1 MYRSGKSNELDMFDF
16 IIYSGYII
24 LIINLILYSF
34 SFFRSEKANVFFV
47 CYLAFSSL
55 MQFSMEVMS
64 HMHINN
70 LFAVNIFFI
79 GQMIFLGLFYKS
91 VLKNNKQKNL
101 VKYSLLSIL
110 LILTIQFIIDYTQ
123 FLKFNLFGITLSS
136 LIIVVFALLH
146 FYNMLTD
153 EKEYYYLNIGVVFY
167 LFAST
172 ILYLVGN
179 LTIGLNNDLKYLS
192 WTLNGVLIIGYYLL
206 ILFEWKI
213 RYTQNRKIN
222 N

>member
-1 MYRSGKSNELDMFDF
+1 
-16 IIYSGYII
+16 
-24 LIINLILYSF
+24 
-34 SFFRSEKANVFFV
+34 
-47 CYLAFSSL
+47 
-55 MQFSMEVMS
+55 MEIMS

-91 VLKNNKQKNL
+91 VLKSNKQKKL
-101 VKYSLLSIL
+101 VKYSILSIL
-110 LILTIQFIIDYTQ
+110 LILTVQFLIDYTE
-123 FLKFNLFGITLSS
+123 FLKFNLFGITLTS

-179 LTIGLNNDLKYLS
+179 LTLGLSSDLRYLS